1 MFLKKCIATGMAA
14 LLLVSSFASA
24 AALLSSGAE
33 AGGGIAA
40 YAVDSEVYVSVTDC
54 SLKK

>member
-1 MFLKKCIATGMAA
+1 MFLKKCIATGM
-14 LLLVSSFASA
+14 

>member
-14 LLLVSSFASA
+14 LLLVSGFASA

-33 AGGGIAA
+33 AGLQPMRLTVRSMSA
-40 YAVDSEVYVSVTDC
+40 
-54 SLKK
+54 